1 MGQKEVLGS
10 SESIGCMEA
19 LARGEGASSFRVQHV
34 YLHTPTPPIACV
46 ASQAVG
52 VAPLQR

>member
-19 LARGEGASSFRVQHV
+19 LARSGVVPPLPV
-34 YLHTPTPPIACV
+34 YLHTPAPPIACV

-52 VAPLQR
+52 VAPFQR